1 MLQMPFVN
9 SKDGQNDLF
18 SRLLQDRIVMLCDAV
33 SDESAQLVISQL
45 LYLDS
50 LSHDP
55 ITLYINS
62 PGGYCTSGLGIV
74 DTIEHIESPVKGIVI
89 GMAAS
94 MGAVILSVC
103 DERYATRNS
112 EIMIHQPLGGC
123 GGQATDI
130 QIQAEN
136 ILKTKKRLTQ
146 ILADN
151 TFLTFEEMYAVCER
165 DYYMDVEEAMDIG
178 ILDGVIKP
186 SKKKGKK

>member
-9 SKDGQNDLF
+9 GKDGQNDLF
-18 SRLLQDRIVMLCDAV
+18 SRMLQDRIVMLCDAV

-50 LSHDP
+50 LNHDE

-74 DTIEHIESPVKGIVI
+74 DVIQHIQSPVTAVVI
-89 GMAAS
+89 GLAAS

-103 DERYATRNS
+103 DKRYATQNS
-112 EIMIHQPLGGC
+112 EIMIHQPLGGAY
-123 GGQATDI
+123 GQCTDI
-130 QIQAEN
+130 QIQAQN
-136 ILKTKKRLTQ
+136 IQKTKKRLTK

-151 TFLTFEEMYAVCER
+151 SLLSFEEMEAICER
-165 DYYMDVEEAMDIG
+165 DFYMDVDEAMEIG
-178 ILDGVIKP
+178 LLDGVVKP
-186 SKKKGKK
+186 SKKKL

>member
-9 SKDGQNDLF
+9 GKDGQNDLF

-50 LSHDP
+50 LSHDE

-74 DTIEHIESPVKGIVI
+74 DVIQHIQSPVTAVVI
-89 GMAAS
+89 GLAAS

-103 DERYATRNS
+103 DKRYATQNS
-112 EIMIHQPLGGC
+112 EIMIHQPLGGAY
-123 GGQATDI
+123 GQCTDI

-136 ILKTKKRLTQ
+136 IQKTKKRLTK

-151 TFLTFEEMYAVCER
+151 SLLSFEEMEAICER
-165 DYYMDVEEAMDIG
+165 DFYMDVDEALEIG
-178 ILDGVIKP
+178 LLDGVVKP
-186 SKKKGKK
+186 SKKKL